1 MIDMVSITIRL
12 DRTLKD
18 KIVEAASSE
27 GINISEFV
35 RRACMER
42 LKRREAETKYL
53 RFSKDIVVDL
63 LCKGFD
69 PIALRQMGYSK
80 DVIKEAFEEVKE
92 LAEMSEELQRFSSL
106 REKMKMQAEICRHC
120 KLLNYSLA
128 LLELEMLDRKAL
140 EYSLFVCIKTFGKLP
155 LPEILSKGD
164 ELAQYLKLA
173 IFLVSFVREMEGKF
187 FDENVSPDEFIKK
200 ELGVQFAALWNS
212 LENPENIIK
221 SLIEHEKKKQSK
233 ND

>member
-1 MIDMVSITIRL
+1 MINMVSITIRL
-12 DRTLKD
+12 DQTLKD
-18 KIVEAASSE
+18 EIIRAASSE

-106 REKMKMQAEICRHC
+106 KERMKMRAEICKYC
-120 KLLNYSLA
+120 KPLDYSLA
-128 LLELEMLDRKAL
+128 LLELEMLERKAF
-140 EYSLFVCIKTFGKLP
+140 EYSLFVCIKTFGELP
-155 LPEILSKGD
+155 VLEILSRGG

-173 IFLVSFVREMEGKF
+173 IFLMSFVGEMERKF
-187 FDENVSPDEFIKK
+187 FDENVSPNEFIKK
-200 ELGVQFAALWNS
+200 ELGIPFAALWNS

-221 SLIEHEKKKQSK
+221 SLIEHEEK
-233 ND
+233 NNRND